1 MAAEGITHL
10 VVDVRSN
17 PGGLLSSVVDVSD
30 QFLASGMIVS
40 TRGRNSQENAEY
52 KADASLTIPASIKM
66 VVLINRGSASASE
79 IFSGAMKD
87 QKRGLLIGE
96 KSYGKGSVQQ
106 IFPLDTTGFK
116 LTMARYYTPSGVNI
130 DKTGIEPD
138 IAVPDWVFSDAQLK
152 ELERLFGSGLI
163 ADFAKASPEAGAEA
177 RAAKAK
183 EIVASG
189 FDLPAR
195 YVEML
200 LRDELERTKP
210 ARVFDLDYDA
220 QLQRAIDTLL
230 SPDFDAALRDSKTLS
245 QAKELSSAAQGSAAA
260 TAQAAQPGA
269 PAAATPR

>member
-1 MAAEGITHL
+1 
-10 VVDVRSN
+10 
-17 PGGLLSSVVDVSD
+17 
-30 QFLASGMIVS
+30 
-40 TRGRNSQENAEY
+40 
-52 KADASLTIPASIKM
+52 M

-152 ELERLFGSGLI
+152 ELERLFGSGLV

-230 SPDFDAALRDSKTLS
+230 SPDFDATLRDSKTLS
-245 QAKELSSAAQGSAAA
+245 QAKELSSAAQAPATA

>member
-1 MAAEGITHL
+1 
-10 VVDVRSN
+10 
-17 PGGLLSSVVDVSD
+17 
-30 QFLASGMIVS
+30 MIVS

-52 KADASLTIPASIKM
+52 KANAALTIPASIKM

-87 QKRGLLIGE
+87 QKRALLVGE

-152 ELERLFGSGLI
+152 ELERLYDSGLV
-163 ADFAKASPEAGAEA
+163 ADFAKTSPGAGADA

-189 FDLPAR
+189 FNLPPR

-210 ARVFDLDYDA
+210 ARVYDLEYDA
-220 QLQRAIDTLL
+220 QLQKAIDALL
-230 SPDFDAALRDSKTLS
+230 SPDFDATLRDSKTLI
-245 QAKELSSAAQGSAAA
+245 QARAPGATAQASA
-260 TAQAAQPGA
+260 TAQAATPAA
-269 PAAATPR
+269 PASR